1 MKALPFAVALALA
14 LLLAWLARVP
24 GSGSERALAATPSA
38 AAAPAPSADPV
49 NDLEPVSEALDP
61 TAGRASAPAHALE
74 PAPLA
79 ETPLAEPRGLEDGAR
94 PPAVVPPELQ
104 PHGPA
109 GARAD

>member
-24 GSGSERALAATPSA
+24 GTGSEHALAATPSA

-49 NDLEPVSEALDP
+49 SDLEPVTEALDP
-61 TAGRASAPAHALE
+61 TAGRASAPHAPE

-79 ETPLAEPRGLEDGAR
+79 ETPLAEARGLEDGAR

-104 PHGPA
+104 PHGPT

>member
-1 MKALPFAVALALA
+1 MKVLPFAVALALA

-24 GSGSERALAATPSA
+24 GSGSEHALAATPGA

-49 NDLEPVSEALDP
+49 SDLEPVTEALDP
-61 TAGRASAPAHALE
+61 TAGRASAQAPE

-79 ETPLAEPRGLEDGAR
+79 ETPLAVARGLEDGAR

-104 PHGPA
+104 PHGPT